1 MLAERC
7 EGEHSRMPN
16 GKCGILV
23 RVSGFIKLCVNLE
36 VQNVNIPE
44 AARSKRDEI
53 DKLKIGM
60 RTACKMSADSGH
72 EVGHDVLEALR
83 VRAHDLDR
91 RHVRAVDRVAPLR
104 AHGAGRPR

>member
-1 MLAERC
+1 
-7 EGEHSRMPN
+7 MPN
-16 GKCGILV
+16 EMANAEYWC
-23 RVSGFIKLCVNLE
+23 VSGFIKLCVNLE

-83 VRAHDLDR
+83 VGAHDLDR